1 MRASTLFWLAAA
13 SAAGY
18 AAARQF
24 MAMDEAALA
33 ALPEPVRGPASTVR
47 KRLLRARA
55 SAEEG
60 WREGVA
66 ERDGAQRDLLREY
79 QRRSGHA

>member
-1 MRASTLFWLAAA
+1 MRASTLFWLVAT
-13 SAAGY
+13 SVAGY
-18 AAARQF
+18 AAARRL

-47 KRLLRARA
+47 GRLLSVRANVDG
-55 SAEEG
+55 G

-66 ERDGAQRDLLREY
+66 ERDGAQRDLMREY
-79 QRRSGHA
+79 EQRSGHS